1 MSPSPKRPVLVSA
14 LWLLGCVTWPW
25 PVSAEPAA
33 SAPANRGAASLAKPA
48 GATVP
53 VAPQSAADAQAGKC
67 PTQGQPSVGFDAPED
82 LCSGIR
88 VIGKP
93 PKLDPAAAAAVGS
106 ATPKVST
113 PAPAGGKSPGGVKPR
128 SGQLAIEKK

>member
-1 MSPSPKRPVLVSA
+1 MSPSPKLPVLVSA

-33 SAPANRGAASLAKPA
+33 SAPANRRAASLAKPA

-53 VAPQSAADAQAGKC
+53 VATQSATDPGKC
-67 PTQGQPSVGFDAPED
+67 PTPGQPSVGFDAPED

-93 PKLDPAAAAAVGS
+93 PKLDPDAAAAVGS

-113 PAPAGGKSPGGVKPR
+113 PTPAGGKSPGGIKPR

>member
-1 MSPSPKRPVLVSA
+1 MSPSPKLPVLVSA
-14 LWLLGCVTWPW
+14 LLLIGCVTWPW

-33 SAPANRGAASLAKPA
+33 SAPALRRAASLAKPA

-67 PTQGQPSVGFDAPED
+67 PTPGRRGVGFEDPED
-82 LCSGIR
+82 PCSGIR
-88 VIGKP
+88 VGGKP

-106 ATPKVST
+106 ATPIVGT
-113 PAPAGGKSPGGVKPR
+113 PAPAGGKSPGGIKPR
-128 SGQLAIEKK
+128 SGQPAIEKK